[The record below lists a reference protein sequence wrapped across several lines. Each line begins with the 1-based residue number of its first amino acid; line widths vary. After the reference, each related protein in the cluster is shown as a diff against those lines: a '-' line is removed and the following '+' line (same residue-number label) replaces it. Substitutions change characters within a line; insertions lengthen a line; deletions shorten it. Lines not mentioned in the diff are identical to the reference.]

1 MAGGKL
7 VFLVFTFLFARTSY
21 GQIVNGSF
29 ETGTGTFS
37 LEGWQNY
44 GGVSKSNTETPIGG
58 GIWSLELGGGDVIGC
73 CVRPI
78 AEIQNGDIYELKC
91 WAKLLS
97 GWGGFGWVIGRN
109 ISQHFVPVSN
119 TDWTQ
124 ISIVDTFYLN
134 TNDTVELELQ
144 SGGGLTYCGTTL
156 FDLVQVQ
163 KIGTITSIGGY
174 SIEGMLKSFTLKQ
187 NYPNPFNPTTTIEFA
202 LAEDSKVSLKVFNML
217 GCEVAT
223 LVDAKLTAGK
233 LYNASLNASKLS
245 SGMYFYRLE
254 TYHTAGSHTEKDVLV
269 KKMMLIK

>member
-1 MAGGKL
+1 
-7 VFLVFTFLFARTSY
+7 
-21 GQIVNGSF
+21 
-29 ETGTGTFS
+29 
-37 LEGWQNY
+37 LEEWQNN
-44 GGVSKSNTETPIGG
+44 GGVSNTDAPTGG

-73 CVRPI
+73 CIQPI
-78 AEIQNGDIYELKC
+78 AGIQNGDIYELKC

-97 GWGGFGWVIGRN
+97 GWGKFGWMIGRFPKH
-109 ISQHFVPVSN
+109 SVSVPN
-119 TDWTQ
+119 TYWTQ
-124 ISIVDTFYLN
+124 ISVVDTFYLN
-134 TNDTVELELQ
+134 NNDTVEIELQ
-144 SGGGLTYCGTTL
+144 SGGGLTSCGTTL
-156 FDLVQVQ
+156 FDIVQVQ

-174 SIEGMLKSFTLKQ
+174 SIEGMPKSFTLKQ
-187 NYPNPFNPTTTIEFA
+187 NYPNPFNPTTTIEFT

-245 SGMYFYRLE
+245 SGMYFYRLA